1 MLRKE
6 NLLIIFTRNPV
17 LGKCKTRLAAVVGDQ
32 TALDIY
38 KFLLNRTSDITR
50 DLEVEKTVFYSEYV
64 SEDDSWDPQEY
75 RKRVQEGEDLGE
87 RMLNAFS
94 WGFEQGFQKILI
106 IGSDLYDLNSEDLLE
121 AFDVLD
127 NKDYVIGPAS
137 DGGYYLLGMKQL
149 NKKLFKAKAWGKAS
163 VLEDTLEDLEH
174 EKVQLMG
181 VRNDVDLYEDI
192 KDIEV
197 FQKFLKKTYDQ

>member
-64 SEDDSWDPQEY
+64 NEDDSCGSQESSSFTY
-75 RKRVQEGEDLGE
+75 
-87 RMLNAFS
+87 
-94 WGFEQGFQKILI
+94 
-106 IGSDLYDLNSEDLLE
+106 SE
-121 AFDVLD
+121 
-127 NKDYVIGPAS
+127 
-137 DGGYYLLGMKQL
+137 
-149 NKKLFKAKAWGKAS
+149 
-163 VLEDTLEDLEH
+163 
-174 EKVQLMG
+174 
-181 VRNDVDLYEDI
+181 
-192 KDIEV
+192 
-197 FQKFLKKTYDQ
+197 